1 MKIAFKQPVCYC
13 EQISRHVWRAS
24 VSCFTFC
31 KNVNMNMP
39 WIANFVEWLTRM
51 SLCSKAAPKNVARC
65 QSQAR
70 LSLFTSREAAR
81 SKVTVGLGKTLF
93 KTFYFFVMVIS
104 FNMSFKVAVIL
115 VLSFQSF
122 PLVSINFHYYFQL
135 FSIISHYFA
144 LRLLTKSCTSTR
156 LQRLIV
162 CKTWFYLLFN

>member
-1 MKIAFKQPVCYC
+1 MKIAFKQPVCHC

-65 QSQAR
+65 QSHSR

-81 SKVTVGLGKTLF
+81 SKVTVGLGKTFYKTGFLSWLSHLICLSRLLWQLF
-93 KTFYFFVMVIS
+93 YI
-104 FNMSFKVAVIL
+104 
-115 VLSFQSF
+115 
-122 PLVSINFHYYFQL
+122 PINFHQFPIL
-135 FSIISHYFA
+135 FSIHSHYFA
-144 LRLLTKSCTSTR
+144 LRNYWQKAVLL
-156 LQRLIV
+156 QG
-162 CKTWFYLLFN
+162 